1 MVRRRRAKIVT
12 FEQYRSGASIAPWTR
27 EMKASNRLQLSS
39 RARAARLA
47 LLFGMVV
54 VWSVVVLGLAAWR
67 ARDLVGAAHVAD
79 ATAFD
84 SRVTGRRLVARVL
97 DNAATTE

>member
-1 MVRRRRAKIVT
+1 LSHGSARRAKIVS
-12 FEQYRSGASIAPWTR
+12 FEQYRPGASIALRTS

-54 VWSVVVLGLAAWR
+54 VWSVVVFGLLPGEREISSAPRTSPTLPHSIPASP
-67 ARDLVGAAHVAD
+67 VA
-79 ATAFD
+79 
-84 SRVTGRRLVARVL
+84 V
-97 DNAATTE
+97 